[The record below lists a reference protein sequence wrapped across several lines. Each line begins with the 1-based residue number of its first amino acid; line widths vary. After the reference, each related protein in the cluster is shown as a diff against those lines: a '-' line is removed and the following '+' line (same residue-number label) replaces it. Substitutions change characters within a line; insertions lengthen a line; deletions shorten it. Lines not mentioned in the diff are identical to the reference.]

1 MKSDIRGDPISTYA
15 RVTQRTQTDARR
27 KITRSVRTYLMDR
40 PLEDRVSKRKSQGD
54 KAHVVV
60 LEVESFVTCSNVSS
74 RGQFYEVLSA
84 GMVCKYNTCNPFSNS
99 FQHISNCYV

>member
-1 MKSDIRGDPISTYA
+1 MGGAQSYHTFEMIISN
-15 RVTQRTQTDARR
+15 
-27 KITRSVRTYLMDR
+27 KGPTRYSLVQNDY
-40 PLEDRVSKRKSQGD
+40 LEDRVSKRKSQGD

-84 GMVCKYNTCNPFSNS
+84 GMVCTYNTGNPFSNS